1 MLDIIRNLVA
11 SIFGKILLGIM
22 VLSFALWGVGD
33 LLNSGN
39 SQLAA
44 KVEDE
49 KITLDEFYYEFQRSI
64 DDFNRKIDKRISLAE
79 AYQENIHTLVVNEMV
94 YDHMIEVYSKKNN
107 IFVNNDILK
116 KIIKSMPQFQNEDG
130 SFNKTIYEYSIQDT
144 FPSEKV
150 FLDEVRNLYLRGH
163 LFDLF
168 NSSITL
174 NKNIHNLILNY
185 ETETRDFEYFTIN
198 NIPFDKP
205 SLDEKELFDFYND
218 NKKDFKISRSV
229 TLDLLQIN
237 YKDFANEIEIDETIL
252 KENYINNISSYTDE
266 ETRNIEFARFENLLD
281 ANNFRDILLKS
292 STADLTKY
300 NDKNKISFNKIE
312 NLKIGDFN
320 KNLSDKIFNMAAN
333 EISDAIAA
341 DELGF
346 YVVRVNSIKEEQI
359 TSFEDVSNE
368 IKDKLVQDEA
378 YEIFDETVNLADELL
393 ISGYDLDEISD
404 EINVKITRNINFNEI
419 SKSIESTEFLVTINS
434 EEIGY
439 QSEILLN
446 DDNAIIVKIVN
457 VVDAYIPDFE
467 DVVED
472 IELRLINLKKNE
484 FLGDMLSTIALEIKP
499 DGADGFYRY
508 ADTNGAQLN
517 KVKSVK
523 RSIPS
528 IEINPETQ
536 RELFKI
542 EKNNILMFENDGNY
556 GILLLTNIEKEN
568 EDEKFIS
575 QVKENIDNNFESS
588 VLKIL
593 EKEIIDNIEYQ
604 IFTQNINN
612 IF

>member
-44 KVEDE
+44 KVENE

-64 DDFNRKIDKRISLAE
+64 DDFNKKIDKRISLAE

-94 YDHMIEVYSKKNN
+94 YDHMIEVYSENNN

-130 SFNKTIYEYSIQDT
+130 SFNKTIYEYSIQNT
-144 FPSEKV
+144 FPSERV

-168 NSSITL
+168 NSPITL
-174 NKNIHNLILNY
+174 NKNIYDLILNY

-198 NIPFDKP
+198 DIPFEKP
-205 SLDEKELFDFYND
+205 SLDKKELLDFYKD
-218 NKKDFKISRSV
+218 NEKDFKIPRSV
-229 TLDLLQIN
+229 SLDLLQIN
-237 YKDFANEIEIDETIL
+237 YKDFANEIEVDESII
-252 KENYINNISSYTDE
+252 KEIYINNISSYTDE
-266 ETRNIEFARFENLLD
+266 ETRNIEFARFEDQLN

-292 STADLTKY
+292 SEEDLANY
-300 NDKNKISFNKIE
+300 NDENKISFNKIE

-320 KNLSDKIFNMAAN
+320 KNLSDKIFNMATN
-333 EISDAIAA
+333 EISDAIDV

-346 YVVRVNSIKEEQI
+346 YVVRVNSIKKEEVI
-359 TSFEDVSNE
+359 SFEDVSNE

-378 YEIFDETVNLADELL
+378 YAVFDETVNLADELL
-393 ISGYDLDEISD
+393 ISGYDLDEIAD
-404 EINVKITRNINFNEI
+404 KINIKISRNVNFKEI

-439 QSEILLN
+439 QSDMLLN
-446 DDNAIIVKIVN
+446 DDNALIVKIVD
-457 VVDAYIPDFE
+457 VVDAYIPEFE
-467 DVVED
+467 DVVDD
-472 IELRLINLKKNE
+472 IELSLINLKKNE
-484 FLGDMLSTIALEIKP
+484 FLGDMLSNIALEIKS

-508 ADTNGAQLN
+508 ADTSGAQLN
-517 KVKSVK
+517 KVNAVK

-528 IEINPETQ
+528 NEIDSETQ

-542 EKNNILMFENDGNY
+542 KKNNILMFENNGNY

-568 EDEKFIS
+568 EDEMFIS
-575 QVKENIDNNFESS
+575 QVKENINNNFESS

-604 IFTQNINN
+604 IFTQNISN